1 MKKYLILQFL
11 ICLMLIS
18 TQAFSQ
24 IIKIDVDASPDGI
37 CEGDLDTLRVLVTPG
52 VDQPRL
58 IRYKWTANP
67 PTQFFPD
74 DSYPTVT
81 VKPKVK
87 TTFNVTVTNVDV
99 PSNEFSRQ
107 ISVTVTQKPLAF
119 AGKDTILCLNT
130 SYTLDPDVLYG
141 TKFKW
146 TTPNG
151 KGSYDNNTKLRAK
164 YTPAPGE
171 TGWIKHVLTV
181 EDYEFCHEV
190 KDSMMLGYI
199 APPFVEIKPP
209 VKLNI
214 CLDTKY
220 LLTVDT
226 KNNPAVKIRW
236 RKTNGYGTIQN
247 PESTTMTYV
256 PDPYDHGTV
265 QFIVDAWSGG
275 CNNADTILV
284 PVAPIIFEYIPPSLT
299 FCEGKTEFLCVSPC
313 NGCSYKW
320 STGET
325 TNCIKL
331 TPTKNTTLMVEVTNK
346 EGCYRKDTIDITVLK
361 SPPVPIIEE
370 NTVEKRITIKP
381 EAMKTYTF
389 EIKGN
394 IEQDGSNNVFQ
405 YGAFT
410 SIADTINIS
419 ITNDSGCSSDTIY
432 KIPKMICVDAF
443 SPNGDGIND
452 LLLPGRKTIV
462 FDRTEKILYQGW
474 DGWDGRLSGREMPEG
489 TYFYVLFD
497 ENNKVFCKSPVTLLR
512 SSIAK

>member
-1 MKKYLILQFL
+1 MKKSLILQLL

-24 IIKIDVDASPDGI
+24 ILKIDVDASPDGI
-37 CEGDLDTLRVLVTPG
+37 CEGDKDTLRVLVTPG
-52 VDQPRL
+52 VDMPKL
-58 IRYKWTANP
+58 IQYKWTANP

-74 DSYPTVT
+74 DSYPTVI
-81 VKPKVK
+81 VKPTVK
-87 TTFNVTVTNVDV
+87 TTFTVTVTNMDN
-99 PSNEFSRQ
+99 PTNQFTRP
-107 ISVTVTQKPLAF
+107 ISVTVTPRPIAF
-119 AGKDTILCLNT
+119 AGKDTILCLNN
-130 SYTLDPDVLYG
+130 SYTMDPNVLYG
-141 TKFKW
+141 SKFKW
-146 TTPNG
+146 THNG
-151 KGSYDNNTKLRAK
+151 KGSYDKDTILRAK

-171 TGWIKHVLTV
+171 TGWIKHILTV
-181 EDYEFCHEV
+181 MDYEYCHVV

-199 APPFVEIKPP
+199 EPPSAEIKPP
-209 VKLNI
+209 VKQNI

-226 KNNPAVKIRW
+226 KNNPAVKVKW
-236 RKTNGYGTIQN
+236 RKESGYGKILDA
-247 PESTTMTYV
+247 ESTTMTYM

-265 QFIVDAWSGG
+265 LFIVDAYSGG
-275 CNNADTILV
+275 CHNADSISVPITPIL
-284 PVAPIIFEYIPPSLT
+284 FEYIPPSLT
-299 FCEGKTEFLCVSPC
+299 FCEGKTEFLCVTPC

-325 TNCIKL
+325 TNCIKI
-331 TPTKNTTLMVEVTNK
+331 TPTKNATLTVEVTNK

-361 SPPVPIIEE
+361 SPPVPVVEE
-370 NTVEKRITIKP
+370 NTVDRLITIKP

-389 EIKGN
+389 TVKGN

-405 YGAFT
+405 YGAFIST
-410 SIADTINIS
+410 ADTINIS
-419 ITNDSGCSSDTIY
+419 ISNDNGCSSDTIY

-452 LLLPGRKTIV
+452 LLLAGRKTIV

-474 DGWDGRLSGREMPEG
+474 DGWDGRLNGREMPEG